1 MESNTKYA
9 LLIGINYFGT
19 SAELGGC
26 HSDILDVNSYLSKI
40 GYKPENIIIMLD
52 KSEKALHNSPT
63 ASGLSF
69 QLSSERI
76 PTRGNI
82 VSAMNECVQ
91 KCKNGDTLYVHYS
104 GHGSN
109 RTDEFN
115 GDEQDRIDECICPSD
130 YAINGMIY
138 DDEMRIVMVN
148 ALSSGA
154 KLRVVFDSCHSGSAL
169 DLPFI
174 YGIHT
179 PSGDSISQE
188 NNNMLNKDVIFISGC
203 KDPQTSAD
211 SQFDGHPNGA
221 LTYYLLKALNKI
233 QTITCMTKKKE
244 CRYTFKDLLDL
255 TRLELK
261 KNGYTQI
268 PQLGMAKKIQLHE
281 IVDIL

>member
-1 MESNTKYA
+1 MNANTKYA

-19 SAELGGC
+19 PSELGGC
-26 HSDILDVNSYLSKI
+26 HSDILDVNNYLSKI

-69 QLSSERI
+69 HLSSERI

-91 KCKNGDTLYVHYS
+91 KCKKGDTLYVHYS

-109 RTDEFN
+109 RTDTN
-115 GDEQDRIDECICPSD
+115 GDEKDGIDECICPAD
-130 YAINGMIY
+130 YDTNGMLY
-138 DDEMRIVMVN
+138 DDEMRIVLVN
-148 ALSSGA
+148 ALPEGV

-174 YGIHT
+174 YGIPAHT
-179 PSGDSISQE
+179 GDSISQE
-188 NNNMLNKDVIFISGC
+188 NNKVLDKDVIFISGC

-221 LTYYLLKALNKI
+221 LTYYLLKSLNKI
-233 QTITCMTKKKE
+233 QTATSITKKKE
-244 CRYTFKDLLDL
+244 CRYTFKDLIDII
-255 TRLELK
+255 RLGLK

-268 PQLGMAKKIQLHE
+268 PQLSMAEKTQLFRV
-281 IVDIL
+281 IDIL